1 MIHPSVNKRVS
12 ILLILFM
19 LGGSFA
25 NLFSSSSASAAA
37 PAEWPRGPE
46 LIANGGFESVGSD
59 QFPATWIPT
68 VAAEK
73 ANVTSDT
80 TTVAAGSRSLKLND
94 DGVGG
99 SREVGVKTPNIPARF
114 GETYKVTMKANVT
127 QGSVNLLVRYFNA
140 SNGFQ
145 QKLATASAGGGWKD
159 LAVTVAPP
167 ADYSHH
173 IVVYVYEGSGV
184 APTTAFVD
192 AVTMTSDELLANP
205 GFEAASGGLPV
216 SWSVYGAPASGATS
230 VTSPAY
236 EGGRSVK
243 VADSSAQ
250 DALGIQSAAV
260 AHSPGALYRA
270 AIWANVQSGSAAL
283 TLQYFD
289 AAGTPVG
296 SAETASAA
304 AAGWQQLTVTAA
316 PPASASSLRLL
327 ASSGAEAQSVVTFD
341 SAELRITGY
350 DDTDPQP
357 QVESIANGGF
367 EDAGQ
372 NGLPAVWIP
381 TVPAQAVNLSL
392 DTATVFEGTKS
403 LKITDDGTATGRE
416 VGVKTPN
423 LPIRFGETYTVKLKA
438 KVEQGKLTVLF
449 RGYNESNQFQQKA
462 AEIGKTS
469 GWQNLSV
476 QFAPSEAYSHHAVV
490 YIYDNTATAP
500 TTAYVDAVTMR
511 SDELLANASFEQSAG
526 AVPDRWNV
534 VEPTAGSVVSV
545 TDTVYHGAKAVKVT
559 DTSAQLPLGIRSGFI
574 PHAGELT
581 YKASVRASVS
591 AGAARLTLQYYDGDG
606 GLLGS
611 HEAGA
616 AAAAG
621 WQKLTAEGATPAGT
635 AFVRVLLSSS
645 AADQSTIVFD
655 SAELRSSAGPEV
667 EEPQGSLSWP
677 TNLVAGTYMHFK
689 PADQAVTSQNAPD
702 FAWPYIVGADKYELQ
717 IAAASDGAFSAPV
730 YAKNDLKQN
739 LHNLPAPLEPGNS
752 YNWRVRFHIAAGWSE
767 WSAAREFRL
776 TPDAVPFL
784 VPELDDLFDNVS
796 ATHPRILTN
805 ADDLDEF
812 RAYKDGLGKPIF
824 EEAKRNVNFNAP
836 LPAEPEFDYPSD
848 YYNLQDEAFVADI
861 VRVTHYTRAETD
873 MMMSAAFVYLV
884 SGDEAYG
891 NFAKER
897 LLNVMTWD
905 PLGSTNYRQV
915 DQAFRE
921 IAYKGAIAYDWI
933 YPLIE
938 ASDKPNILPMIV
950 RRTQTLVDSILGSN
964 SLYKNPWNSHGWTAS
979 GYVGTIAIA
988 LLHDD
993 AVVNGVPL
1001 YVTAKDW
1008 FEKSVP
1014 ARINIYPPVAG
1025 DDGGWASGTGY
1036 WQYSHLADK
1045 LFADVLLAASKL
1057 SLYDKAFTRNEQTFG
1072 LYFMPNGQPN
1082 GVFGDDT
1089 LNVYPALNATNAQR
1103 TAQMYQNPVV
1113 QWYANAFSFNRDL
1126 DYLFGFTYGDPDL
1139 DSRPPVD
1146 LPTAKWQKD
1155 TDWVAMHSSL
1165 YDPERVSLY
1174 FKSSSYGSYNHNHA
1188 DQNSFVINAY
1198 GEQLAIDAGQYDS
1211 YLSDHDGG
1219 FTRTTLAHNAITYDG
1234 GKGQK
1239 ILDMTASGKITGF
1252 VTSKSID
1259 ATVGDATQSYNTYAD
1274 PDHPGLAQAQRSI
1287 IYVKPNAFVVVDNLK
1302 SKDPAGSEFEYLLHA
1317 MSSLELDDD
1326 GQGATIKQKNAMM
1339 KVKFHTQS
1347 PLAATV
1353 TDKYLTEDGTEVN
1366 PTGSLASKPM
1376 QWHAKFVSPKAQSAT
1391 IVSTYEPYRV
1401 GSQPLGITEST
1412 NHGTYQSI
1420 AFTDGT
1426 QVLVRLA
1433 DSGIVNAGDIQ
1444 FDGIAVTVKDDSLV
1458 LVGGTKLVKGGVTR
1472 FEADIPATI
1481 SIDDEELSVS
1491 SVSEV
1496 EAQIYVPA
1504 EAVLHDDRYE
1514 PVQLGGNVQEAL
1526 DKRGLYMQKDGH
1538 LLTVRTGRGD
1548 HRFHLQA
1555 GSLPAAQPPFTLNVE
1570 IDGVSTP
1577 VAMQAY
1583 GTNEGGTAG
1592 WGQLN
1597 NVSAGLYEVLEAPEG
1612 LVFQKFGSPKAS
1624 MYLDASP
1631 TIMMSGTGGTL
1642 RLRTAG
1648 SGELTESE
1656 VADDYDAVKEALSSF
1671 KEAEFFQSTS
1681 GGNFDVYTT
1690 RAFLSNGT
1698 GVAAWD
1704 QKGQSIAWQLDVP
1717 QSGNYDIVVKYVA
1730 GWGLTGD
1737 DQSTRLIQ
1745 IGGQMYTAEAPRT
1758 FDWGTQPQYWKA
1770 LRIKTGT
1777 YLEQGTAMLTMWNVL
1792 GPMNMDWVG
1801 LIPAEGAESADK
1813 AALAARISVAQSVYE
1828 DEYTQA
1834 SWADLQAA
1842 LTQANA
1848 VNADE
1853 AATQAQVDAAAD
1865 ALQAAQEA
1873 LVPLATAAPGTA
1885 VLASDSGYANGLH
1898 DGKYK
1903 VTMNL
1908 WWGQNGTRYTLYENG
1923 VPIDDKRLAEA
1934 TPGAQHAET
1943 AVTGKPNG
1951 TYVYTCELK
1960 NARGATACAPVTVVV
1975 KDANPGKPV
1984 LSHDNWDQNGEYA
1997 IAMNMWWGTN
2007 GTTYKLYENGQ
2018 LIHTQTLNAG
2028 TPQAQSASTPV
2039 SGRASGTY
2047 AYRAE
2052 LANAA
2057 GTTMSQEIT
2066 VTVK

>member
-1 MIHPSVNKRVS
+1 
-12 ILLILFM
+12 M
-19 LGGSFA
+19 LGGLFA
-25 NLFSSSSASAAA
+25 NVFSNSPARAAA
-37 PAEWPRGPE
+37 LAEWPRGPE

-59 QFPATWIPT
+59 QFPTTWIPT
-68 VAAEK
+68 VAAEN
-73 ANVTSDT
+73 AHITSDT
-80 TTVAAGSRSLKLND
+80 ATVAEGSRSLKLSD

-99 SREVGVKTPNIPARF
+99 SREVGVKTPNIPVRF

-127 QGSVNLLVRYFNA
+127 QGSVNLLVRYYNA
-140 SNGFQ
+140 SHGFQ
-145 QKLATASAGGGWKD
+145 QKIATASAGGGWKD

-173 IVVYVYEGSGV
+173 IVVYIYEGSGV
-184 APTTAFVD
+184 APTTAYVD
-192 AVTMTSDELLANP
+192 AVAMSSDELLANP
-205 GFEAASGGLPV
+205 GYETVSGGLPV
-216 SWSVYGAPASGATS
+216 SWSVYGAPASGVSA

-236 EGGRSVK
+236 EGGRSVT

-260 AHSPGALYRA
+260 THSAGALYRA
-270 AIWANVQSGSAAL
+270 AIRANVQSGSAAL

-289 AAGTPVG
+289 AAGTPIG
-296 SAETASAA
+296 SAESTASAA
-304 AAGWQQLTVTAA
+304 TGWQQLVVTAA
-316 PPASASSLRLL
+316 PPAATASLKLL
-327 ASSGAEAQSVVTFD
+327 AWSGAEAQSTVTFD

-350 DDTDPQP
+350 DDPEPQAP
-357 QVESIANGGF
+357 DEWIQNGGF

-381 TVPAQAVNLSL
+381 TVAAQAVNLSL
-392 DTATVFEGTKS
+392 DTATVFEGTRS
-403 LKITDDGTATGRE
+403 LKILDDGVGGSRE

-423 LPIRFGETYTVKLKA
+423 IPIRFGETYTVKLKA
-438 KVEQGKLTVLF
+438 KVDQGKLTVLF
-449 RGYNESNQFQQKA
+449 RSFNEANQFQQKS
-462 AEIGKTS
+462 AEIGKTP

-511 SDELLANASFEQSAG
+511 SDELLANASFEQSTG
-526 AVPDRWNV
+526 AVPDRWNAY
-534 VEPTAGSVVSV
+534 EPTAGTVVSV

-559 DTSAQLPLGIRSGFI
+559 DTSAQLPFGIRSGLI
-574 PHAGELT
+574 PHAGDLT
-581 YKASVRASVS
+581 YKTSVRAKVS
-591 AGAARLTLQYYDGDG
+591 AGNALLSLQYYDGDG
-606 GLLGS
+606 VLLGT
-611 HEAGA
+611 HEASA
-616 AAAAG
+616 AASAD

-635 AFVRVLLSSS
+635 AFVRVLLGSS

-667 EEPQGSLSWP
+667 EEPQGSLFWP

-702 FAWPYIVGADKYELQ
+702 FAWPYIAGADKYELQ
-717 IAAASDGAFSAPV
+717 IAAAADSAFSAPV
-730 YAKNDLKQN
+730 YAINDLKLN
-739 LHNLPAPLEPGNS
+739 LHNLPDPLEPGNS

-767 WSAAREFRL
+767 WSDSRKFRL
-776 TPDAVPFL
+776 TPDAVSFT
-784 VPELDDLFDNVS
+784 VPELDDLFKNVS

-805 ADDLDEF
+805 ADDLDDF

-824 EEAKRNVNFNAP
+824 EEAKKNVNFNAP

-848 YYNLQDEAFVADI
+848 YFNLQDEAFVADI
-861 VRVTHYTRAETD
+861 TRVTHYTRAETD

-891 NFAKER
+891 NFAKQR
-897 LLNVMTWD
+897 LINVMKWD

-921 IAYKGAIAYDWI
+921 IAYKGAITYDWI

-938 ASDKPNILPMIV
+938 ATDKPQILPMIV
-950 RRTQTLVDSILGSN
+950 TRTQTLVNSILGSS

-993 AVVNGVPL
+993 FVVNGAHL
-1001 YVTAKDW
+1001 NVTAKDW
-1008 FEKSVP
+1008 FERSVP
-1014 ARINIYPPVAG
+1014 ARINVFPPVAG

-1045 LFADVLLAASKL
+1045 LFADVLLAASGL

-1113 QWYANAFSFNRDL
+1113 QWYANAFSFDRDL
-1126 DYLFGFTYGDPDL
+1126 DYLFGFTYGDPEL
-1139 DSRPPVD
+1139 GSRPPVD

-1211 YLSDHDGG
+1211 YLSDHDKG

-1252 VTSKSID
+1252 VTSKSFD
-1259 ATVGDATQSYNTYAD
+1259 ATVGDATQSYNTYTD

-1302 SKDPAGSEFEYLLHA
+1302 SKVAAGSQFEFRLHA
-1317 MSSLELDDD
+1317 MSNLTLKDG
-1326 GQGATIKQKNAMM
+1326 GQGASITQKGAAMD
-1339 KVKFHTQS
+1339 VKFHYPAVS
-1347 PLAATV
+1347 NATV
-1353 TDKYLTEDGTEVN
+1353 TDKYLTEDGVEVM
-1366 PTGSLASKPM
+1366 PTGSLGSKPM
-1376 QWHAKFVSPKAQSAT
+1376 QRHAVFSFPTAQSKT
-1391 IVSTYEPYRV
+1391 LVSTFLPYRV

-1412 NHGTYQSI
+1412 DHGTYQSI
-1420 AFTDGT
+1420 AFADGT
-1426 QVLVRLA
+1426 QVYVRLSE
-1433 DSGIVNAGDIQ
+1433 SGTVTAGDIE
-1444 FDGIAVTVKDDSLV
+1444 FDGIAVSVKDDSLL

-1472 FEADIPATI
+1472 FEADVPATI
-1481 SIDDEELSVS
+1481 SIDDEELSISSGGQVQAKVYVS
-1491 SVSEV
+1491 SD
-1496 EAQIYVPA
+1496 AA
-1504 EAVLHDDRYE
+1504 LHDDKYN

-1526 DKRGLYMQKDGH
+1526 DKRGLYMQKEGN

-1555 GSLPAAQPPFTLNVE
+1555 GSLPHAEPSFTLNVE
-1570 IDGVSTP
+1570 IDGVQTP
-1577 VAMQAY
+1577 VSMNAY
-1583 GTNEGGTAG
+1583 GTDAGGTAG
-1592 WGQLN
+1592 WGQLDS
-1597 NVSAGLYEVLEAPEG
+1597 VTAGLYEVLEATDG
-1612 LVFQKFGSPKAS
+1612 IVFQKFGSPKET
-1624 MYLDASP
+1624 MYLDAAP
-1631 TIMMSGTGGTL
+1631 AVIVNGTGGTL

-1648 SGELTESE
+1648 TGALTETE
-1656 VADDYDAVKEALSSF
+1656 VADDYNAVKDDLASF

-1717 QSGNYDIVVKYVA
+1717 QAGKYDIVVKYVA

-1737 DQSTRLIQ
+1737 DQSTRLVQ
-1745 IGGQMYTAEAPRT
+1745 MGGQMYTAEAPRT

-1777 YLEQGTAMLTMWNVL
+1777 HLEQGTTTVTMWNVL
-1792 GPMNMDWVG
+1792 GPMNLDWVG
-1801 LIPAEGAESADK
+1801 LIPSEEAESADK
-1813 AALAARISVAQSVYE
+1813 SALTAKISVAQSVYE
-1828 DEYTQA
+1828 EEYTQA
-1834 SWADLQAA
+1834 SWANLQTA
-1842 LTQANA
+1842 LTQAGA
-1848 VNADE
+1848 VNEDE
-1853 AATQAQVDAAAD
+1853 AATQDEVDAAAA
-1865 ALQAAQEA
+1865 ALQAAQDA
-1873 LVPLATAAPGTA
+1873 LEPLAAAVPGKA

-1898 DGKYK
+1898 DGNFK

-1908 WWGQNGTRYTLYENG
+1908 WWGQNGTSYTLFENG
-1923 VPIDDKRLAEA
+1923 VPIDWKRLADG
-1934 TPGAQHAET
+1934 TRGAQHAET
-1943 AVTGKPNG
+1943 VVTGKPNG
-1951 TYVYTCELK
+1951 TYEYTCELK
-1960 NARGATACAPVTVVV
+1960 NARGATACDAMTVVV
-1975 KDANPGKPV
+1975 KDAKPGKPV
-1984 LSHDNWDQNGEYA
+1984 LSHDNWDQNGDYA

-2007 GTTYKLYENGQ
+2007 GTTYKLYENGS
-2018 LIHTQTLNAG
+2018 LIDTKTLTAS
-2028 TPQAQSASTPV
+2028 TPQAQSASTPIA
-2039 SGRASGTY
+2039 GRTAGTY
-2047 AYRAE
+2047 VYKAE
-2052 LANAA
+2052 LSNAA
-2057 GTTMSQEIT
+2057 GATESQEIT